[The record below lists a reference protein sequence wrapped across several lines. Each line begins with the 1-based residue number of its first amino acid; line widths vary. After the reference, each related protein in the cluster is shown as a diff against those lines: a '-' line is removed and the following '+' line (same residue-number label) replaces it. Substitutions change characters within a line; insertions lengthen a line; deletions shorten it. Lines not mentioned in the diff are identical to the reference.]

1 MNQDYTHKLTERF
14 MRYVAVNTQSDGA
27 ACQVPSTP
35 GQLKLARMLA
45 GELESMGLEHVHVDE
60 HAIVTATLAAN
71 KQNAPRIGFVAHLD
85 TVDVALSPEVHP
97 QVLRFDG
104 GDICL
109 NQERDIWLRVAEH
122 PELLPYKGQDII
134 FTDGTSVLGADNKAA
149 IANVMTMLE
158 IMLAEKTPHGE
169 IRVAFVPD
177 EEVGLWGS
185 KLLDLERFDVDFA
198 YTIDCCAIGELVYE
212 TFNAG
217 TVIFEIDGVTA
228 HPMSAKNVLV
238 NPLLVAA
245 DIMAGFDR
253 GQTPEHTEGKEG
265 YWWFIG
271 MESNPSH
278 ATLRMHI
285 RDFDKEHYE
294 ARKKYVGEVVEYVR
308 ARHPRAKIA
317 WSAEDVYGNISN
329 TLGDRD
335 RYPIALMY
343 EAVKEL
349 NITPHTIAMR
359 GGTDGSALSARGL
372 VTPNY
377 FTGALNFHSH
387 AEFLPIPSFHK
398 SLEMTL
404 KILEL
409 AARGRYSA

>member
-1 MNQDYTHKLTERF
+1 MSQNYAHMLTERF
-14 MRYVAVNTQSDGA
+14 LRYAAVNTQSDGSA
-27 ACQVPSTP
+27 GQVPSTP
-35 GQLKLARMLA
+35 GQLELARMLS
-45 GELESMGLEHVHVDE
+45 GELEDMGLENVHVDE
-60 HAIVTATLAAN
+60 HAIVTAVLPATMRGV
-71 KQNAPRIGFVAHLD
+71 PRIGFVAHLD

-97 QVLRFDG
+97 RIQRFDG
-104 GDICL
+104 GDVCL
-109 NQERDIWLRVAEH
+109 NPERDIWLRVAEH
-122 PELLPYKGQDII
+122 PELLHYKGQEII

-149 IANVMTMLE
+149 IANIMTMLE
-158 IMLAEKTPHGE
+158 IMTSERPAHGE

-177 EEVGLWGS
+177 EEIGLWGS

-198 YTIDCCAIGELVYE
+198 YTIDCCAVGELVYE

-217 TVIFEIDGVTA
+217 SVIFEIDGVTA

-253 GQTPEHTEGKEG
+253 AQTPEHTEGKEG
-265 YWWFIG
+265 YWWFVG
-271 MESNPSH
+271 MESNPAH

-285 RDFDKEHYE
+285 RDFDRERYE
-294 ARKKYVGEVVEYVR
+294 ARKAYVGKVVEYVR
-308 ARHPRAKIA
+308 ARHPGARIDWK
-317 WSAEDVYGNISN
+317 AEDVYGNISN
-329 TLGDRD
+329 TLGESD

-343 EAVKEL
+343 EAVRAL
-349 NITPHTIAMR
+349 GITPNTIAMR

-377 FTGALNFHSH
+377 FTGGLNFHSF
-387 AEFLPIPSFHK
+387 AEFLPIPSFLK

-409 AARGRYSA
+409 AAKDR

>member
-1 MNQDYTHKLTERF
+1 MNEDYARRLTERF
-14 MRYVAVNTQSDGA
+14 MRYVAVNTQSDGTA
-27 ACQVPSTP
+27 GRVPSTP
-35 GQLKLARMLA
+35 GQLELARLLA
-45 GELESMGLEHVHVDE
+45 DELNGMGLADVHVDE
-60 HAIVTATLAAN
+60 HAIVTARLPGN
-71 KQNAPRIGFVAHLD
+71 VENAPRIGFVAHLD

-97 QVLRFDG
+97 QILRFDG
-104 GDICL
+104 GDILL
-109 NQERDIWLRVAEH
+109 NRERDIWLRVAEH
-122 PELLPYKGQDII
+122 PELLPYKGQEII

-149 IANVMTMLE
+149 IANLMVMLE
-158 IMLAEKTPHGE
+158 LMISKQPPHGE

-185 KLLDLERFDVDFA
+185 KLLDLARFDVDFA
-198 YTIDCCAIGELVYE
+198 YTIDCCAVGELVYE

-217 TVIFEIDGVTA
+217 SVTFEIEGVTA

-265 YWWFIG
+265 YWWFVG
-271 MESNPSH
+271 MESNSSH

-285 RDFDKEHYE
+285 RDFDKRNYE
-294 ARKKYVGEVVEYVR
+294 ARKKYVGEVVNYVR
-308 ARHPRAKIA
+308 ARHPKAKIV
-317 WSAEDVYGNISN
+317 WNAEDVYGNISN
-329 TLGDRD
+329 SLGDGD

-343 EAVKEL
+343 EAAKEL
-349 NITPHTIAMR
+349 DITPNTIAMR

-377 FTGALNFHSH
+377 FTGGLNFHSL
-387 AEFLPIPSFHK
+387 AEFLPIPSFCR

-409 AARGRYSA
+409 AAKGR